1 MQITLEPSSYTEEKF
16 ALYQSYQ
23 RDIHHEEEK
32 QPGSFKRFLVETSLR
47 VTTCLKL
54 RDNTYIVLQEEEIPY
69 PETPPEH
76 LPRAYG
82 SYHMLYRLDGKLVA
96 MGVVDILPECVS
108 SVYFMYQKEWER
120 LSLGKVRVYELHSI
134 LANNPFVTAKCSA
147 RDIFSQ
153 RNQCR
158 WRGWDAVFI
167 HG

>member
-1 MQITLEPSSYTEEKF
+1 MQTTLEPSSYTKEKF

-23 RDIHHEEEK
+23 REIHHEEEK

-47 VTTCLKL
+47 VTTCF
-54 RDNTYIVLQEEEIPY
+54 RPPGNTYSVSQEEQIPY

-96 MGVVDILPECVS
+96 MGVLDILPECVS
-108 SVYFMYQKEWER
+108 SVYFMYEKDWER
-120 LSLGKVRVYELHSI
+120 LSLGKVRAYELHS
-134 LANNPFVTAKCSA
+134 LSASNPFATAKCSA

-153 RNQCR
+153 RN
-158 WRGWDAVFI
+158 
-167 HG
+167 